1 MPFSILSGQ
10 FTAKQAFVTATMT
23 DSPSSSGAPRHAS
36 SSVPRRDSP
45 GADRRSSG
53 LRALGG
59 SLGTVTKRAFARR
72 GLTGADIARQ
82 WPAIVGAEL
91 AAHCRP
97 RQLRFPKAGEAVD
110 GRLTL
115 RVAPGWALEV
125 QHLEPL
131 VLERINGYFGYRAVA
146 RLVLQQG
153 PLPQLRHGAA
163 GARRETRKGPA
174 APLEASLAAKLSTV
188 ADPALREALEGLGRS
203 LREKR
208 NRGTKKP

>member
-1 MPFSILSGQ
+1 MSG
-10 FTAKQAFVTATMT
+10 
-23 DSPSSSGAPRHAS
+23 SSSSR
-36 SSVPRRDSP
+36 
-45 GADRRSSG
+45 DRRHSG

-97 RQLRFPKAGEAVD
+97 RQLRFPKPGEAVD

-115 RVAPGWALEV
+115 RVESGWSLQV
-125 QHLEPL
+125 QHLEPMI
-131 VLERINGYFGYRAVA
+131 LERINGFFGYRAVA

-153 PLPQLRHGAA
+153 PLPPLRSSPAAA
-163 GARRETRKGPA
+163 GRKAPEGPPRPLDRE
-174 APLEASLAAKLSTV
+174 LSAKLSTV
-188 ADPALREALEGLGRS
+188 ADPELRAALEALGRS
-203 LREKR
+203 LRQKR
-208 NRGTKKP
+208 DGTGKKP

>member
-1 MPFSILSGQ
+1 MSDFSTS
-10 FTAKQAFVTATMT
+10 
-23 DSPSSSGAPRHAS
+23 R
-36 SSVPRRDSP
+36 
-45 GADRRSSG
+45 DRRYGG

-82 WPAIVGAEL
+82 WPAIVGGEL

-97 RQLRFPKAGEAVD
+97 RQLRFPKPGEAAE

-115 RVAPGWALEV
+115 RVASGWALQL

-131 VLERINGYFGYRAVA
+131 VLERINGFFGYRAVA

-153 PLPQLRHGAA
+153 PLPALRGA
-163 GARRETRKGPA
+163 PA
-174 APLEASLAAKLSTV
+174 ATRNRTAEAPPRPLDPALSVKLSTV
-188 ADPALREALEGLGRS
+188 ADPELRAALESLGRS
-203 LREKR
+203 LRQKRDGPGEK
-208 NRGTKKP
+208 P

>member
-1 MPFSILSGQ
+1 MSDSRNSITG
-10 FTAKQAFVTATMT
+10 
-23 DSPSSSGAPRHAS
+23 
-36 SSVPRRDSP
+36 
-45 GADRRSSG
+45 DRRRGG

-82 WPAIVGAEL
+82 WPAIVGSEL

-97 RQLRFPKAGEAVD
+97 RQLRFAKPGEAVD

-115 RVAPGWALEV
+115 RVAPGWALQL

-131 VLERINGYFGYRAVA
+131 VLERINGFFGYRAVS

-153 PLPQLRHGAA
+153 PLPTLSSTAA
-163 GARRETRKGPA
+163 QRRPPA
-174 APLEASLAAKLSTV
+174 PAKQEPLGRELASKLSTV
-188 ADPALREALEGLGRS
+188 TDPELRAALERLGRS
-203 LREKR
+203 LDERR
-208 NRGTKKP
+208 RGAARKL